1 MVSKKIKTLTA
12 STAVA
17 AGLALSAPAA
27 LAAPTDSPEPDQET
41 SGVDQLSSVVTPE
54 LLEQLL
60 GLSSNSEAAS
70 TAAGSETTESTES
83 AAAATS
89 GDAATATPSE
99 GGEEAKSELVTTLPE
114 GATKLQ
120 PKGGNETISGK
131 LVSTVKPDAVSITLQ
146 DDGTLSFEDGCNGG
160 NAEYS
165 FDSEG
170 ALEVGTIT
178 STQMACEPAAMADA
192 AAITKILES
201 KPAIYQLDNSTLA
214 LAAGDDAIEFKPAQ
228 TEEGGNAAPATQPV
242 GPDASTQP
250 EASAPAT
257 APEAEGA
264 ASDQTP
270 VPGAEVNQDAS
281 QAGNT
286 GAETANVDDEGVVQP
301 DTTADQ
307 TGPAGATA

>member
-27 LAAPTDSPEPDQET
+27 LAAPADSQEPAQET
-41 SGVDQLSSVVTPE
+41 SAVDQLSSVVTPE

-70 TAAGSETTESTES
+70 TAADSGTESTES
-83 AAAATS
+83 ATSADSAASTDS
-89 GDAATATPSE
+89 AATATPSAD
-99 GGEEAKSELVTTLPE
+99 GEAAKSEKSELVTTLPE

-120 PKGGNETISGK
+120 PKEGNKTISGK
-131 LVSTVKPDAVSITLQ
+131 LVSTVKPEAVSITLSV
-146 DDGTLSFEDGCNGG
+146 DGTLSFEDGCNGG
-160 NAEYS
+160 TAEYS

-170 ALEVGTIT
+170 ALEVGSIA
-178 STQMACEPAAMADA
+178 STRMACEPAAMADA
-192 AAITKILES
+192 AAMTKILES
-201 KPAIYQLDNSTLA
+201 KPAIYQLDDSTLA

-228 TEEGGNAAPATQPV
+228 AEESDGAPATE
-242 GPDASTQP
+242 P
-250 EASAPAT
+250 EAA
-257 APEAEGA
+257 GA
-264 ASDQTP
+264 ASDETP
-270 VPGAEVNQDAS
+270 ATGAEVNQDAS

>member
-27 LAAPTDSPEPDQET
+27 LAAPADSQEPAQET
-41 SGVDQLSSVVTPE
+41 SAVDQLSSVVTPE

-70 TAAGSETTESTES
+70 TAADAGTES
-83 AAAATS
+83 AESATS
-89 GDAATATPSE
+89 AEYAASTDSAATATPSAD
-99 GGEEAKSELVTTLPE
+99 GEAAKSEKSELVTPLPE

-120 PKGGNETISGK
+120 PKEGNKTISGK
-131 LVSTVKPDAVSITLQ
+131 LVSTVKPEAVSITLS

-160 NAEYS
+160 TAEYS
-165 FDSEG
+165 FDSEV
-170 ALEVGTIT
+170 ALEVGSIA
-178 STQMACEPAAMADA
+178 STRMACEPAAMADA

-201 KPAIYQLDNSTLA
+201 KPAIYQLDDSTLA
-214 LAAGDDAIEFKPAQ
+214 LASGDDAIEFKPAQ
-228 TEEGGNAAPATQPV
+228 TEESGDGAPA
-242 GPDASTQP
+242 AEP
-250 EASAPAT
+250 EAA
-257 APEAEGA
+257 GA
-264 ASDQTP
+264 ASDETP
-270 VPGAEVNQDAS
+270 ATGAEVNQDAS

>member
-27 LAAPTDSPEPDQET
+27 MAAPANSQESAQET
-41 SGVDQLSSVVTPE
+41 SAVDQLSSVVTPE

-70 TAAGSETTESTES
+70 TAANSGAESTESTES
-83 AAAATS
+83 AAS
-89 GDAATATPSE
+89 AATATPSE
-99 GGEEAKSELVTTLPE
+99 DGDAAQSELVTNLPE

-120 PKGGNETISGK
+120 PKEGNETISGK

-146 DDGTLSFEDGCNGG
+146 DDGILSFEDGCNGG
-160 NAEYS
+160 IADYS

-178 STQMACEPAAMADA
+178 STQMACEPAVMADA

-201 KPAIYQLDNSTLA
+201 KPAIYQLDDSTLA

-228 TEEGGNAAPATQPV
+228 AEEGDGDAPA
-242 GPDASTQP
+242 TQP

-257 APEAEGA
+257 APEADGA
-264 ASDQTP
+264 ASDETP

>member
-228 TEEGGNAAPATQPV
+228 AEESDGAPATE
-242 GPDASTQP
+242 P
-250 EASAPAT
+250 EAA
-257 APEAEGA
+257 GA
-264 ASDQTP
+264 ASDETP
-270 VPGAEVNQDAS
+270 ATGAEVNQDAS

>member
-27 LAAPTDSPEPDQET
+27 MAAPADSQKPAQET
-41 SGVDQLSSVVTPE
+41 SAVNQLSSVVTPE

-70 TAAGSETTESTES
+70 TADDAGTESTES
-83 AAAATS
+83 AA
-89 GDAATATPSE
+89 TATPSE
-99 GGEEAKSELVTTLPE
+99 DGEAAKSELVTTLPE

-120 PKGGNETISGK
+120 PKEGNKTISGK
-131 LVSTVKPDAVSITLQ
+131 LVSTVRPEAVSITLQ

-160 NAEYS
+160 TAEYS

-170 ALEVGTIT
+170 ALEVGSIA
-178 STQMACEPAAMADA
+178 STQVACEPAAMADA

-201 KPAIYQLDNSTLA
+201 KPAIYQLDDSTLA

-228 TEEGGNAAPATQPV
+228 AEKSGDGAPATQPV
-242 GPDASTQP
+242 GPS
-250 EASAPAT
+250 EST
-257 APEAEGA
+257 APEAAGTE
-264 ASDQTP
+264 SDETP
-270 VPGAEVNQDAS
+270 ATGAEVNQDAS